1 MNMLNK
7 EPERFDIEA
16 LLPWHAAGTL
26 SRRDADRVEQALASD
41 RELQRRYALVREE
54 FAETIHLN
62 ESLGAPSSR
71 AMEKLFAA
79 IDAEEARA
87 PRRRAS
93 FDFAGRISEFLASFT
108 PRTLAWSATAAA
120 VAILVQAAVITA
132 VVVKDPTCRAPS
144 ASPAE
149 PRDGSFAMVRFVPQ
163 ATVADITKF
172 LGAHKATVVEGPR
185 EPVGRPTASSSPTAN
200 LPDDEIGRIVK
211 QMQDESKI
219 VSFIATGR
227 GEVSRGGLRVH
238 RRGPNGPP
246 AGGGTAA

>member
-7 EPERFDIEA
+7 EPERFDVEA

-93 FDFAGRISEFLASFT
+93 FDLAGRISEFLASFT

-120 VAILVQAAVITA
+120 VAIVVQAAVITT
-132 VVVKDPTCRAPS
+132 VVVKDRGAPGTIGLAGKS
-144 ASPAE
+144 QHV
-149 PRDGSFAMVRFVPQ
+149 DGSYVVVSFVPQ
-163 ATVADITKF
+163 ATVAEITKF
-172 LGAHKATVVEGPR
+172 LGAHKATVVEA
-185 EPVGRPTASSSPTAN
+185 PTRTPLGGYRIKLSDTK
-200 LPDDEIGRIVK
+200 LPDDEVTRIAK

-219 VSFIATGR
+219 VSFIA
-227 GEVSRGGLRVH
+227 LQ
-238 RRGPNGPP
+238 P
-246 AGGGTAA
+246 

>member
-87 PRRRAS
+87 PRRRTS
-93 FDFAGRISEFLASFT
+93 FDLAGRISEFLSGFA
-108 PRTLAWSATAAA
+108 PRTLAWSAAAAA
-120 VAILVQAAVITA
+120 VAILVQAAVITT
-132 VVVKDPTCRAPS
+132 VVVKEQG
-144 ASPAE
+144 ASGTYVVANQQRE
-149 PRDGSFAMVRFVPQ
+149 GAFAVVGFAPQ
-163 ATVADITKF
+163 ATAAEITKF
-172 LGAHKATVVEGPR
+172 LGAHKATLVQGPLKTGGYR
-185 EPVGRPTASSSPTAN
+185 IRLSETS
-200 LPDDEIGRIVK
+200 LPDDEVSAIIKR
-211 QMQDESKI
+211 MQEESKV
-219 VSFIATGR
+219 VSFIA
-227 GEVSRGGLRVH
+227 V
-238 RRGPNGPP
+238 
-246 AGGGTAA
+246 AK